1 MAPPFNAFALASRNE
16 MLLADAEAYYNGMRE
31 RVDAAYGILSKM
43 PNGNRA
49 NSQEK
54 QEYQAAEMARDQLVQ
69 ERDNSSKIVDAMRT
83 QQVPAGRKEELMK
96 AFNAKWSEFRAAADE
111 LTPMIEK
118 ALAEYRKLHG
128 DVSVRDALAA
138 LSRSTKAAAIL
149 GPSKNLQNAIETIK
163 IARRTYSP
171 ESAAP
176 KRKTRSS
183 SASPTA
189 AQRKK
194 GQATK
199 Q

>member
-1 MAPPFNAFALASRNE
+1 
-16 MLLADAEAYYNGMRE
+16 
-31 RVDAAYGILSKM
+31 
-43 PNGNRA
+43 
-49 NSQEK
+49 
-54 QEYQAAEMARDQLVQ
+54 MARDQLVQ
-69 ERDNSSKIVDAMRT
+69 ERDDYSKDVDAMRT
-83 QQVPAGRKEELMK
+83 QQVPAGRKEELTK

-118 ALAEYRKLHG
+118 ALAEYRKLHR
-128 DVSVRDALAA
+128 DASVRDALAA

-163 IARRTYSP
+163 FARRTYSP

-183 SASPTA
+183 SVSPTA